1 MNRKKS
7 ILISLTGITVVML
20 ALLGLTYGYYITN
33 IIGNTNSNSIS
44 IDTKDL
50 KLVYNDG
57 TEDLVFGAIEPGWTN
72 SDEPKVFTV
81 NNTGKSNID
90 EYAVGIDEVINT
102 LNRTEDLVYTI
113 TCKSYKFD
121 DYEDDGVDAT
131 ESGVCRGDSG
141 EFPKE
146 NSLILTNQID
156 SGYIHVYEMVISY
169 KYLDDV
175 NQSEDMGAS
184 IGGRIQIYTLPDT
197 IDITGTVTG
206 YSEGDYVE
214 ISTPTKTS
222 QIVDGKYKLIGV
234 EPGNHTLSIKYLD
247 ENDVVQTRSSK
258 QISVRMGEDAGVSDN
273 TITMNS
279 TSGNVTINLN
289 ASSSSLGTDITGVG
303 EHTKLLKDVIIA
315 NAIKNTNTNSTT
327 GTIYSPIPL
336 SVPRQQANSENERTL
351 SIAEDDYGSSYYF
364 RGNVI
369 DNYVNFSG
377 MCWRVLR
384 IDGNGNIKLIL
395 ADENNECDSSNYST
409 TNGVSGLIN
418 GGATYDMGILLK
430 ESAVKSFFETNLIS
444 WGISKS
450 LDKSKLIDA
459 EWCFVNS
466 IKSYDTSF
474 NEERLGM
481 VNYGA
486 DSISLK
492 CNSTG
497 LFGTKALVYSE
508 ENYSYIGML
517 TVDEA
522 FYAGL
527 HNGTNP
533 YNYLYPNVTGA
544 SQAYWTL
551 TPDDVNYYYNIDEYM
566 KEESIYLLDMTIYA
580 IQSDNS
586 INGSA
591 NITMGYGTGPFSIR
605 PVIELKNTSSV
616 STKNDVSTY
625 GEPGTYTNPYVIE

>member
-50 KLVYNDG
+50 KLVYDDG
-57 TEDLVFGAIEPGWTN
+57 TQDLVFGAIEPGWTN
-72 SDEPKVFTV
+72 SDNPKVFTV

-113 TCKSYKFD
+113 TCKSYKYD

-184 IGGRIQIYTLPDT
+184 IGGRIQIYTLPET

-247 ENDVVQTRSSK
+247 ENDVVQTRSSRE
-258 QISVRMGEDAGVSDN
+258 ISIKMGDESGISGD

-279 TSGNVTINLN
+279 TSGNVTININ
-289 ASSSSLGTDITGVG
+289 GSSTSLGTDITGVG
-303 EHTKLLKDVIIA
+303 EHTKLLKDVIIT
-315 NAIKNTNTNSTT
+315 NAIKNSKSESQPVETWYYENTL
-327 GTIYSPIPL
+327 TIPGSQI
-336 SVPRQQANSENERTL
+336 NNFDENTL
-351 SIAEDDYGSSYYF
+351 SITEDDYGISYYY

-369 DNYVNFSG
+369 DNYVNYSG
-377 MCWRVLR
+377 MCWRAVR
-384 IDGNGNIKLIL
+384 ILGNGAIKLVL
-395 ADENNECDSSNYST
+395 NDENNLCDSENYTVDNSSSAFIDGRTDIAFTTVNTSSYADFDYNSSQISSILST
-409 TNGVSGLIN
+409 WVSDNVL
-418 GGATYDMGILLK
+418 D
-430 ESAVKSFFETNLIS
+430 
-444 WGISKS
+444 ISK
-450 LDKSKLIDA
+450 LENTL
-459 EWCFVNS
+459 WC
-466 IKSYDTSF
+466 YDTSIRSEYLSAGF
-474 NEERLGM
+474 GLSGCADCM
-481 VNYGA
+481 DYYYGN
-486 DSISLK
+486 DVPSLK
-492 CNSTG
+492 CN
-497 LFGTKALVYSE
+497 Y
-508 ENYSYIGML
+508 
-517 TVDEA
+517 D
-522 FYAGL
+522 GL
-527 HNGTNP
+527 HNTKPTVLNNYIGLLTKDEVEFAGMKVEGVNTS
-533 YNYLYPNVTGA
+533 NYLNSNATSTAWWLYTPNWYG
-544 SQAYWTL
+544 Y
-551 TPDDVNYYYNIDEYM
+551 
-566 KEESIYLLDMTIYA
+566 
-580 IQSDNS
+580 DNGMS
-586 INGSA
+586 MMYVVSA
-591 NITMGYGTGPFSIR
+591 NKIDIEQIQQGYSVR
-605 PVIELKNTSSV
+605 PAVTLK
-616 STKNDVSTY
+616 KDVSVTTKVNSSHL
-625 GEPGTYTNPYVIE
+625 PGTYQNPYVIE

>member
-121 DYEDDGVDAT
+121 DYEDDGN
-131 ESGVCRGDSG
+131 ESEETGVCRGDSG

-184 IGGRIQIYTLPDT
+184 IGGRIQIYTLPET
-197 IDITGTVTG
+197 IDITGTVTS

-234 EPGNHTLSIKYLD
+234 EPGNHTLSIKHLD
-247 ENDVVQTRSSK
+247 ENDVVQTRSSRE
-258 QISVRMGEDAGVSDN
+258 ISIKMGDESGISGN

-279 TSGNVTINLN
+279 TSGNVTINIDG
-289 ASSSSLGTDITGVG
+289 SSSSLSTDITGVG
-303 EHTKLLKDVIIA
+303 EQTKLLKDVIIT
-315 NAIKNTNTNSTT
+315 NAINNAKINSTT
-327 GTIYSPIPL
+327 GTIYSPTPL

-351 SIAEDDYGSSYYF
+351 SIAEDDYGNSYYF

-409 TNGVSGLIN
+409 TNVTSGLIN
-418 GGATYDMGILLK
+418 GGNAYSMILPLHKTTVK
-430 ESAVKSFFETNLIS
+430 EIYMTELIDWS
-444 WGISKS
+444 VSNSI
-450 LDKSKLIDA
+450 DKSKLIDA
-459 EWCFVNS
+459 EWC
-466 IKSYDTSF
+466 IDTSLVEF
-474 NEERLGM
+474 GYMTYYRA
-481 VNYGA
+481 Y
-486 DSISLK
+486 SSLPTMK
-492 CNSTG
+492 CNSSG
-497 LFGTKALVYSE
+497 LYNTKAFTYQE
-508 ENYSYIGML
+508 DNFSYIGMI

-522 FYAGL
+522 WYAGVSSIA
-527 HNGTNP
+527 NQN
-533 YNYLYPNVTGA
+533 NYLNTNVSGA
-544 SQAYWTL
+544 EQAYWTL
-551 TPDDVNYYYNIDEYM
+551 TPEYIAYFGTIDEYLNETSFGVM
-566 KEESIYLLDMTIYA
+566 DMGIYSIK
-580 IQSDNS
+580 SDNS
-586 INGSA
+586 YMSSA
-591 NITMGYGTGPFSIR
+591 NITMGFGEGPFSIR
-605 PVIELKNTSSV
+605 PVVVLKSITIAN
-616 STKNDVSTY
+616 TKNDVSAY
-625 GEPGTYTNPYVIE
+625 GQPGTYTNPYVIE